1 VSLTRIGVVGL
12 GLIGGSI
19 ARRLAEMP
27 DLYDPIGFDI
37 QDRPRGGMA
46 QAASVEDLANQT
58 EMVIVA
64 VPPEHTADVTAAV
77 LAADHDVIV
86 TDVASVKQAIVD
98 EIGPSRR
105 YLPSHP
111 LAGSETTGWLAARAD
126 LLHATTWAVCP
137 PAPDAPPE
145 LFTRWAEVFD
155 AFDAR
160 LIVCDPDKHD
170 RAVARTSHVPHLV
183 ATVMAAAVA
192 RQQTPR
198 LTAAL
203 SGGSFRDIARVASSD
218 PALWS
223 KILELNGENVQAAV
237 EELRA
242 ALAEPPPWEESRE
255 MAALVRQLRWQPLTW
270 EEREFAWPAWDELR
284 ALGHDGV
291 AIRRPRMELGRMSLE
306 VAATS

>member
-37 QDRPRGGMA
+37 QERPRGGMA
-46 QAASVEDLANQT
+46 QAASLEELARDT

-64 VPPEHTADVTAAV
+64 VPPEHTAAVIAAV
-77 LAADHDVIV
+77 LAADHDVLV
-86 TDVASVKQAIVD
+86 TDVASVKKPIVD
-98 EIGPSRR
+98 EVGPSRR

-137 PAPDAPPE
+137 PAPDAPTE

-183 ATVMAAAVA
+183 ATVMAASLA

-203 SGGSFRDIARVASSD
+203 SGGSFRDVARVASSD

-223 KILELNGENVQAAV
+223 KILELNDENVQAAI

-242 ALAEPPPWEESRE
+242 ALAEPPNWEESRE

-291 AIRRPRMELGRMSLE
+291 AIRRPRIELGRMSVE

>member
-37 QDRPRGGMA
+37 QERPRGGMA
-46 QAASVEDLANQT
+46 QAQSLEALARET
-58 EMVIVA
+58 ELVIVA
-64 VPPEHTADVTAAV
+64 VPPEHTAAVIAAV
-77 LAADHDVIV
+77 LAADQNVLV
-86 TDVASVKQAIVD
+86 TDVASVKQPIIN

-111 LAGSETTGWLAARAD
+111 LAGAETSGWLAARAD

-145 LFTRWAEVFD
+145 LFTAWASVFD

-160 LIVCDPDKHD
+160 LIVCDSDDHD

-183 ATVMAAAVA
+183 ATVMAAALA
-192 RQQTPR
+192 RQHTPR

-203 SGGSFRDIARVASSD
+203 SGGSFRDVARVASAD

-223 KILELNGENVQAAV
+223 KILELNDDNVHAAI
-237 EELRA
+237 EDLRA
-242 ALAEPPPWEESRE
+242 ALGEPPPWEESRE

-291 AIRRPRMELGRMSLE
+291 AIRRPRIELGRMSVE